1 MKPYKWNVVI
11 QFVQTALISDD
22 PEEYLLTSFDRILG
36 YLDEGQLEKEL
47 ETMFQEELQMPLKK

>member
-1 MKPYKWNVVI
+1 MPPYKWNVVI

-22 PEEYLLTSFDRILG
+22 PEEYLHTSFDRILG

-47 ETMFQEELQMPLKK
+47 ETMFQEELQMPLRK